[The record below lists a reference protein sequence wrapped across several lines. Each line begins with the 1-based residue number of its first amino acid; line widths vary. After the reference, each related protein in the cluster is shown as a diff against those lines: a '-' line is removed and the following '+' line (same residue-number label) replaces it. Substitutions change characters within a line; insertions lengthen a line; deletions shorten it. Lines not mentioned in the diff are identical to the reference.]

1 MMERSDEAV
10 NRLETPEPGVTIRDV
25 AKLAGTSVAA
35 VSATLNGSKSTTIRV
50 GAATR
55 ERIFAAA
62 AQVGYISNPIAKS
75 LATGRTKVLGLM
87 LPYANAFVDDNPFC
101 RQVIDGIMTEAVNQH
116 YNLMMYTATSGMG
129 TSAHAANLVDSRI
142 EGLLMVMPAA
152 DSEVFA
158 KCEKRRIPY
167 VSVLRDPVA
176 GQYSVNADEYTGG
189 FIAGQHL
196 VNLGH
201 TRIAHLA
208 GSGDVSTSAPRRAGF
223 VAALRAA
230 GIEPD
235 PRLIVTSAFD
245 WKIGYA
251 RMRELLELPLQARPT
266 AVFAANDLCAEGAM
280 RAIREFGLR
289 VPQDVAV
296 VGYDDTNFA
305 TMTQP
310 PLTSVHLPIAQMGT
324 VAAKM
329 LIDLLEGKVPDEPNP
344 VLPVSLTLRNSCG
357 AIVPA
362 LHSQT
367 LSETKLSSLS
377 IQ

>member
-1 MMERSDEAV
+1 
-10 NRLETPEPGVTIRDV
+10 
-25 AKLAGTSVAA
+25 
-35 VSATLNGSKSTTIRV
+35 
-50 GAATR
+50 
-55 ERIFAAA
+55 
-62 AQVGYISNPIAKS
+62 
-75 LATGRTKVLGLM
+75 
-87 LPYANAFVDDNPFC
+87 
-101 RQVIDGIMTEAVNQH
+101 
-116 YNLMMYTATSGMG
+116 
-129 TSAHAANLVDSRI
+129 
-142 EGLLMVMPAA
+142 
-152 DSEVFA
+152 
-158 KCEKRRIPY
+158 
-167 VSVLRDPVA
+167 
-176 GQYSVNADEYTGG
+176 
-189 FIAGQHL
+189 
-196 VNLGH
+196 
-201 TRIAHLA
+201 
-208 GSGDVSTSAPRRAGF
+208 
-223 VAALRAA
+223 
-230 GIEPD
+230 
-235 PRLIVTSAFD
+235 
-245 WKIGYA
+245 
-251 RMRELLELPLQARPT
+251 
-266 AVFAANDLCAEGAM
+266 M

>member
-1 MMERSDEAV
+1 MNERDEAV
-10 NRLETPEPGVTIRDV
+10 NRNLGRHLPVTIRDV

-35 VSATLNGSKSTTIRV
+35 VSATLNGSKSSTIRV

-55 ERIFAAA
+55 ERIIAAA
-62 AQVGYISNPIAKS
+62 AQIGYTSNPIAKS

-129 TSAHAANLVDSRI
+129 TSAHAAHLVDSRI
-142 EGLLMVMPAA
+142 EGLIMVMPAA
-152 DSEVFA
+152 DSEVFQ
-158 KCEKRRIPY
+158 KCEKRHIPY
-167 VSVLRDPVA
+167 VSVLRDPVP
-176 GQYSVNADEYTGG
+176 GQFSVNADEFTGG
-189 FIAGQHL
+189 YIAGQHL
-196 VNLGH
+196 ISLGH

-208 GSGDVSTSAPRRAGF
+208 GSADVTTSGPRRAGF
-223 VAALRAA
+223 EAALRD
-230 GIEPD
+230 GGVEPD
-235 PRLIVTSAFD
+235 PRLIITSAFD

-251 RMRELLELPLQARPT
+251 RMKQLLEYPAPIRPT

-280 RAIREFGLR
+280 RAIRELNLR
-289 VPQDVAV
+289 IPQDLAV

-310 PLTSVHLPIAQMGT
+310 PLTSVHLPIAEMGT
-324 VAAKM
+324 TAARM
-329 LIDLLEGKVPDEPNP
+329 LIDRLEGKELDDPNP
-344 VLPVSLTLRNSCG
+344 ILPVSLTIRNSCG
-357 AIVPA
+357 ALATPTMPQ
-362 LHSQT
+362 LKTET
-367 LSETKLSSLS
+367 LQSSRS